1 MTSTLPPSTD
11 PGPPALRVIIA
22 DDDPLARRVI
32 RDTLQAAGITVV
44 ADAAHGRE
52 ALELALFYRPD
63 VVVMDYVMPEL
74 DGLEATRRL
83 RAAAPEVR
91 VVVLTGATDEDLGL
105 RALALGAA
113 GFLTKDV
120 ELDSLPRALRGTLI
134 GEAAISRRLAMTLVE
149 RYRRERTGRSGLR
162 PIHSELTDREWEVLD
177 LLCSGASTEAIAGTL
192 VLSTETVRSH
202 LKRIYRK
209 LGVRSRA
216 EAVAAAAR
224 LRDDEPRA
232 A

>member
-1 MTSTLPPSTD
+1 MSSTLPPHTD
-11 PGPPALRVIIA
+11 PGPAALRVIVA

-32 RDTLQAAGITVV
+32 RDTLQADGITVV
-44 ADAAHGRE
+44 GEAANGRE
-52 ALELALFYRPD
+52 AVELAVYYRPD

-83 RAAAPEVR
+83 RAAAPDVR
-91 VVVLTGATDEDLGL
+91 VVMLTGAADEDLGL

-120 ELDSLPRALRGTLI
+120 ELDSLARALRGTLI
-134 GEAAISRRLAMTLVE
+134 GEAVISRRLAMALVE
-149 RYRRERTGRSGLR
+149 RYRRERTGRTGLR
-162 PIHSELTDREWEVLD
+162 PIHSALTDREWEVLD
-177 LLCSGASTEAIAGTL
+177 LLCSGAGTEAIASSL

-216 EAVAAAAR
+216 EAVLAAER
-224 LRDDEPRA
+224 LRDDEPLA